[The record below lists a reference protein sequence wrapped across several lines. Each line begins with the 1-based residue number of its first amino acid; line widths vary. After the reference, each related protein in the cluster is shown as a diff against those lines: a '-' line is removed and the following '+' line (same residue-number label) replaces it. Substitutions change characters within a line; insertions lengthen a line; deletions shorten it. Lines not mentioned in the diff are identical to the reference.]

1 MPASPARPRPS
12 KPRFAR
18 NPDLAREAQRLARAA
33 AWLGAAEAL
42 DPPSTLR
49 GNVMDVIGSRS
60 AGQREGPVVDLYRTQ
75 SDRFARAVEQVR
87 DHALD
92 VTTTNG
98 LSARDLVVHEAA
110 QESLLAQA
118 VGASPFPEIAETD
131 IDARTAAFVE
141 HFDGRALDAAVDLWR
156 AAVDANCAWASTSS
170 DGAANWR
177 GLDLPS
183 DDAIVVRA
191 FETWIHT
198 DDLRRTIGLPGE
210 PPDAHHL
217 ALMSDLAGR
226 TLSTALGLVGRTRA
240 GKTARLVLT
249 GEGGGV
255 WLVAMDGS
263 GPGQGA
269 PDVTLT
275 ADTVD
280 WCLLVGDRVAARD
293 LEHTVAGDASLADD
307 LLAAAPALATL

>member
-1 MPASPARPRPS
+1 M
-12 KPRFAR
+12 
-18 NPDLAREAQRLARAA
+18 
-33 AWLGAAEAL
+33 
-42 DPPSTLR
+42 
-49 GNVMDVIGSRS
+49 
-60 AGQREGPVVDLYRTQ
+60 
-75 SDRFARAVEQVR
+75 EQVG
-87 DHALD
+87 DDALD

-141 HFDGRALDAAVDLWR
+141 RFDGHALDAAVDLWR
-156 AAVDANCAWASTSS
+156 AAVDANCAWASTTS
-170 DGAANWR
+170 DGSANWR
-177 GLDLPS
+177 GLDLPA

-198 DDLRRTIGLPGE
+198 DDLRRAIGLPGE

-226 TLSTALGLVGRTRA
+226 TLSMALGLVGRTRA

-249 GEGGGV
+249 GEGGGE
-255 WLVAMDGS
+255 WLLAMDGS
-263 GPGQGA
+263 GPGQA
-269 PDVTLT
+269 TPDVTLT

-280 WCLLVGDRVAARD
+280 WCLLVGDRITARD
-293 LEHTVAGDASLADD
+293 LEHTVVGDTSLADD